1 MLKILHLKKKAPKQV
16 KYVTKIDMIV
26 TNVLYNVKGCYWPRG
41 RSAWLVISQAAFCGV
56 TNMCMNSYVDM
67 WTEEMLRKA

>member
-26 TNVLYNVKGCYWPRG
+26 TNVLYNVKGCCYIPTL
-41 RSAWLVISQAAFCGV
+41 SL
-56 TNMCMNSYVDM
+56 N
-67 WTEEMLRKA
+67 